1 MASWE
6 ADADL
11 LHSSGARHALILSRT
26 GSAVGQLAEGIAQ
39 ALAPRQIRISS
50 AGLSQG
56 RLDPL
61 VRRVLAELSVSVAD
75 PHPKTLG
82 DVDTSD
88 VQAIL
93 VVSEDDPTPPALRD
107 VLRVHWPLP
116 DPAAGG
122 GTAEEKL
129 ARYRAVRNEL
139 RRRLIRVF
147 ARELVGAVATGG
159 TTTSIGPAS
168 GGDLD
173 AIQRL
178 LVGSL
183 LPSRDVGG
191 PRQRFIVASENGRLI
206 GCAGLQVAGQDGLV
220 RSMAVHWT
228 RRNAG
233 LGSRLHERL
242 LFEAVLAGVRT
253 LYVVTSSAEDFFAG
267 HGFRKIAA
275 QAVPAEL
282 QASEE
287 FTAFVPGGSTVMSRP
302 VSPAAA

>member
-1 MASWE
+1 MSNWE

-11 LHSSGARHALILSRT
+11 LHSSGARHALILS
-26 GSAVGQLAEGIAQ
+26 GSSAALGQLAGGLAR
-39 ALAPRQIRISS
+39 ALAPRQVSVS
-50 AGLSQG
+50 AAGTSG
-56 RLDPL
+56 ARLDPL
-61 VRRVLAELSVSVAD
+61 AKRVLAELSVDVAD
-75 PHPKTLG
+75 QHLRSLAE
-82 DVDTSD
+82 VDTSN

-93 VVSEDDPTPPALRD
+93 VVSKDDPTPPALQG

-116 DPAAGG
+116 DPAAEGG
-122 GTAEEKL
+122 SEAEKL

-147 ARELVGAVATGG
+147 ARELSPTAATSA

-173 AIQRL
+173 AIKRL

-183 LPSRDVGG
+183 LPSRDVGEG
-191 PRQRFIVASENGRLI
+191 RQRFIVATEAGRLI

-233 LGSRLHERL
+233 LGSKLHERL
-242 LFEAVLAGVRT
+242 LFEALLAGVKR
-253 LYVVTSSAEDFFAG
+253 LYVVTTTAEDFFAG
-267 HGFRKIAA
+267 HGFKKVAA
-275 QAVPAEL
+275 SAVPLEL
-282 QASEE
+282 QASDE

-302 VSPAAA
+302 VSPP

>member
-1 MASWE
+1 MSSWE

-11 LHSSGARHALILSRT
+11 LHSCGARHALILSQT
-26 GSAVGQLAEGIAQ
+26 NSALGQLAEGIAR
-39 ALAPRQIRISS
+39 ALAPRQVRISS
-50 AGLSQG
+50 AAANRG
-56 RLDPL
+56 RVDPL
-61 VRRVLAELSVSVAD
+61 AKRVLAELSVNYAD
-75 PHPKTLG
+75 EHPKAL
-82 DVDTSD
+82 DEVDTSD

-93 VVSEDDPTPPALRD
+93 VVSEEDPTPPGLRG

-116 DPAAGG
+116 DPAAEG
-122 GTAEEKL
+122 GTGEEML

-147 ARELVGAVATGG
+147 AREVATAATGG

-173 AIQRL
+173 AIKQL

-191 PRQRFIVASENGRLI
+191 AHQRFIMASESGRLI

-242 LFEAVLAGVRT
+242 LLEAAMAGVRT
-253 LYVVTSSAEDFFAG
+253 LYVVTSTAEDFFDG
-267 HGFRKIAA
+267 HGFRRIAA
-275 QAVPAEL
+275 HAVPPEL

-302 VSPAAA
+302 VSPA

>member
-1 MASWE
+1 MSSWE

-26 GSAVGQLAEGIAQ
+26 SSALGQLAEGIAR
-39 ALAPRQIRISS
+39 ALAPRQVRISS
-50 AGLSQG
+50 AAAERG
-56 RLDPL
+56 RVDPL
-61 VRRVLAELSVSVAD
+61 AKRVLAELSVD
-75 PHPKTLG
+75 FGDEQPKALAE
-82 DVDTSD
+82 VDTSD
-88 VQAIL
+88 VRAIL
-93 VVSEDDPTPPALRD
+93 VVSEEDPTPPGLRD
-107 VLRVHWPLP
+107 VVRVHWPLP
-116 DPAAGG
+116 DPAAEG
-122 GTAEEKL
+122 GTEEQRL

-147 ARELVGAVATGG
+147 ARELVAATAAGGATI
-159 TTTSIGPAS
+159 SIGPAC

-173 AIQRL
+173 AIKRL

-191 PRQRFIVASENGRLI
+191 TNQRFIVASENGRLI

-253 LYVVTSSAEDFFAG
+253 LYVVTTTAEDFFAG
-267 HGFRKIAA
+267 HGFKKIAA
-275 QAVPAEL
+275 KAVPSEL

-302 VSPAAA
+302 VSPA

>member
-1 MASWE
+1 MSTWE

-11 LHSSGARHALILSRT
+11 LHSCGARHALILSQT
-26 GSAVGQLAEGIAQ
+26 GSALGQLAEGLAR
-39 ALAPRQIRISS
+39 ALAPRQVQISS
-50 AGLSQG
+50 AGPGRG

-61 VRRVLAELSVSVAD
+61 ARRVLAELSVDVIEE
-75 PHPKTLG
+75 HPMAL
-82 DVDTSD
+82 DEVDTSD

-93 VVSEDDPTPPALRD
+93 VVSEQDPTPPALRD

-116 DPAAGG
+116 DPAAAG
-122 GTAEEKL
+122 GTEEEKL

-147 ARELVGAVATGG
+147 ARELVAATETEGATS
-159 TTTSIGPAS
+159 SIGPAS

-173 AIQRL
+173 AIKRL

-183 LPSRDVGG
+183 LPSRDVG
-191 PRQRFIVASENGRLI
+191 RAHQRFIVAAENGRLI
-206 GCAGLQVAGQDGLV
+206 GCAGLQLAGQDGLV

-233 LGSRLHERL
+233 LGSRLHQRL
-242 LFEAVLAGVRT
+242 LFEAVLTGVRT
-253 LYVVTSSAEDFFAG
+253 LYVVTSTAEDFFAG
-267 HGFRKIAA
+267 HGFRKVAA
-275 QAVPAEL
+275 TAVPPAL

-287 FTAFVPGGSTVMSRP
+287 FTAFVPGGSTVMSRA
-302 VSPAAA
+302 VAPA

>member
-1 MASWE
+1 MSNWE
-6 ADADL
+6 ADADV
-11 LHSSGARHALILSRT
+11 LHSCGARHALILSRT
-26 GSAVGQLAEGIAQ
+26 NSAVGQLADGIAR
-39 ALAPRQIRISS
+39 ALAPRQVRISS
-50 AGLSQG
+50 AGVTRG
-56 RLDPL
+56 KVDPL
-61 VRRVLAELSVSVAD
+61 AKRVLAEVSVSLAD
-75 PHPKTLG
+75 QNPKVL
-82 DVDTSD
+82 DEVDTSD

-93 VVSEDDPTPPALRD
+93 VVSEEDPTPPGLRG

-116 DPAAGG
+116 DPAVEG
-122 GTAEEKL
+122 GTGEERL

-147 ARELVGAVATGG
+147 ARELVAAAETRGV
-159 TTTSIGPAS
+159 TTSIGPAS

-173 AIQRL
+173 AIKRL
-178 LVGSL
+178 LAGSL

-191 PRQRFIVASENGRLI
+191 AHQRFIVASENGRLI

-220 RSMAVHWT
+220 RSVAVHWT

-253 LYVVTSSAEDFFAG
+253 LYVVTTTAEDFFAG

-275 QAVPAEL
+275 QAVPREL

-287 FTAFVPGGSTVMSRP
+287 FTAFVPGSGTVMSRP
-302 VSPAAA
+302 VSPA

>member
-1 MASWE
+1 MSNWE

-11 LHSSGARHALILSRT
+11 LHSCGARHALILSQAN
-26 GSAVGQLAEGIAQ
+26 SALGQIAEGLAQ
-39 ALAPRQIRISS
+39 ALAPRQVRISA
-50 AGLSQG
+50 AGATRG

-61 VRRVLAELSVSVAD
+61 AKRVLAELSVEIAD
-75 PHPKTLG
+75 QHPKAL
-82 DVDTSD
+82 DELDTSD
-88 VQAIL
+88 VQAIV
-93 VVSEDDPTPPALRD
+93 VVSEQDPTPPALRD
-107 VLRVHWPLP
+107 ILRVHWPLP

-122 GTAEEKL
+122 GTEEEKL

-147 ARELVGAVATGG
+147 ARELVAAAATGG
-159 TTTSIGPAS
+159 STTSIGPAA

-191 PRQRFIVASENGRLI
+191 ASQRFIVATENGRPI

-253 LYVVTSSAEDFFAG
+253 LYVVTTTAEDFFAG
-267 HGFRKIAA
+267 HGFKKVAA
-275 QAVPAEL
+275 TAVPPAL

-302 VSPAAA
+302 VSPA

>member
-1 MASWE
+1 MSSWE

-11 LHSSGARHALILSRT
+11 LHSCGARHALILSQT
-26 GSAVGQLAEGIAQ
+26 NSALGQLTEGLAR
-39 ALAPRQIRISS
+39 ALAPRQVRVSS
-50 AGLSQG
+50 AGISPG
-56 RLDPL
+56 AADPI
-61 VRRVLAELSVSVAD
+61 VKRVLAELSVDYAD
-75 PHPKTLG
+75 QHPKSLAE
-82 DVDTSD
+82 VDTSD
-88 VQAIL
+88 VQAVL
-93 VVSEDDPTPPALRD
+93 LVSEVDPIPPGLRD
-107 VLRVHWPLP
+107 ALRVHWPLP

-147 ARELVGAVATGG
+147 ARELAPTAATGT

-173 AIQRL
+173 GIKRL
-178 LVGSL
+178 LIGSL
-183 LPSRDVGG
+183 LPSRDVG
-191 PRQRFIVASENGRLI
+191 RANQRFIVASDGGRLI

-233 LGSRLHERL
+233 LGSKLHQRL
-242 LFEAVLAGVRT
+242 LFEAALAGVTT
-253 LYVVTSSAEDFFAG
+253 LYVVTTTAEDFFAG
-267 HGFRKIAA
+267 HGFKKIEAA
-275 QAVPAEL
+275 AVPAEL

-287 FTAFVPGGSTVMSRP
+287 FTAFVPGGSTVMSRA
-302 VSPAAA
+302 VSAG

>member
-1 MASWE
+1 MSNWE

-11 LHSSGARHALILSRT
+11 LHSSGARHALILSQT
-26 GSAVGQLAEGIAQ
+26 NSALSQLAEGIAQ
-39 ALAPRQIRISS
+39 ALAPRQVRISA
-50 AGLSQG
+50 AGVSRG
-56 RLDPL
+56 SLDPL
-61 VRRVLAELSVSVAD
+61 VKRVLAELSVNVAES
-75 PHPKTLG
+75 HPKALSE
-82 DVDTSD
+82 VDTSD
-88 VQAIL
+88 VQAVV
-93 VVSEDDPTPPALRD
+93 VVSEEDPTPPALRG

-122 GTAEEKL
+122 GGEEEKL

-147 ARELVGAVATGG
+147 ARELAAAAKPGG
-159 TTTSIGPAS
+159 TTTSFGPAS

-173 AIQRL
+173 GIKRL

-191 PRQRFIVASENGRLI
+191 ADQRFIVASENGRLI

-233 LGSRLHERL
+233 LGSKLHERL

-253 LYVVTSSAEDFFAG
+253 LYVVTTTAEDFFAG
-267 HGFRKIAA
+267 HGYRRIAA
-275 QAVPAEL
+275 TQVPAAL

-287 FTAFVPGGSTVMSRP
+287 FATFVPGGSTVMSRP
-302 VSPAAA
+302 VSPG

>member
-1 MASWE
+1 MSSWE

-11 LHSSGARHALILSRT
+11 LNSSGARHALILS
-26 GSAVGQLAEGIAQ
+26 GAHSPLGQLAEGIAR

-50 AGLSQG
+50 AAPSRG
-56 RLDPL
+56 RVDPL
-61 VRRVLAELSVSVAD
+61 VKRVLAELSVGFAGE
-75 PHPKTLG
+75 HPKAL
-82 DVDTSD
+82 DEVDTSD

-93 VVSEDDPTPPALRD
+93 VVSEEDPTPPALRG

-122 GTAEEKL
+122 GTGEEKL

-147 ARELVGAVATGG
+147 ARELAATAP
-159 TTTSIGPAS
+159 TEAATIAIGPAS

-173 AIQRL
+173 AIKQL
-178 LVGSL
+178 LGGSL

-191 PRQRFIVASENGRLI
+191 AHQRFIAASERGRII
-206 GCAGLQVAGQDGLV
+206 GCAGLQVAGQNGLV

-242 LFEAVLAGVRT
+242 LFEAVLSDVRT
-253 LYVVTSSAEDFFAG
+253 LYVVTSTAEDFFAG
-267 HGFRKIAA
+267 HGFRNIAPE
-275 QAVPAEL
+275 AVPPEL

-287 FTAFVPGGSTVMSRP
+287 FTAFVPGGSKVMSRP
-302 VSPAAA
+302 VSPA

>member
-1 MASWE
+1 MSSWE

-11 LHSSGARHALILSRT
+11 LHSSGARHALILSQT
-26 GSAVGQLAEGIAQ
+26 HSALAQLAEGMAQ
-39 ALAPRQIRISS
+39 ALAPRQVRISS
-50 AGLSQG
+50 AGTRRG
-56 RLDPL
+56 RIDPL
-61 VRRVLAELSVSVAD
+61 AKRVLAELSVDIAD
-75 PHPKTLG
+75 QHPKVLEE
-82 DVDTSD
+82 VDTSD

-93 VVSEDDPTPPALRD
+93 VVSEEDPTPPGLRD

-122 GTAEEKL
+122 GTEEAKL

-147 ARELVGAVATGG
+147 ARELVATPATGG
-159 TTTSIGPAS
+159 TTTSVGPAS
-168 GGDLD
+168 EGDLD
-173 AIQRL
+173 ALKRL

-191 PRQRFIVASENGRLI
+191 PRQRFIVASENARLI

-233 LGSRLHERL
+233 LGSRLHQRL

-253 LYVVTSSAEDFFAG
+253 LYVVTTTAEDFFAG
-267 HGFRKIAA
+267 HGFRKVAA
-275 QAVPAEL
+275 HAVPPEL

-302 VSPAAA
+302 VSAA

>member
-1 MASWE
+1 MSTWE

-11 LHSSGARHALILSRT
+11 LHSCGARHALILSQT
-26 GSAVGQLAEGIAQ
+26 SAALGQLAEGIAR
-39 ALAPRQIRISS
+39 ALAPRQVRISS
-50 AGLSQG
+50 AGATPG

-61 VRRVLAELSVSVAD
+61 ARRVLAELSVNVAD
-75 PHPKTLG
+75 QHPKGLAE
-82 DVDTSD
+82 VDASD

-93 VVSEDDPTPPALRD
+93 VVSEEDPTPPGLQGL
-107 VLRVHWPLP
+107 LRVHWPLA

-122 GTAEEKL
+122 GTEEEKL

-147 ARELVGAVATGG
+147 ARELVVTAETGG

-168 GGDLD
+168 GGDID
-173 AIQRL
+173 GIQRL

-191 PRQRFIVASENGRLI
+191 ARQRFIVASENGRLI
-206 GCAGLQVAGQDGLV
+206 GCAGLQVARQDGLV

-233 LGSRLHERL
+233 LGSRLLERL

-253 LYVVTSSAEDFFAG
+253 LYVVTTTAEDFFAG

-275 QAVPAEL
+275 SAVPPEL

-302 VSPAAA
+302 VSPA

>member
-1 MASWE
+1 MSNWE

-11 LHSSGARHALILSRT
+11 LHSCGARHALILT
-26 GSAVGQLAEGIAQ
+26 QTNSALGQLAEAIGL
-39 ALAPRQIRISS
+39 ALAPRQVRISS
-50 AGLSQG
+50 AGASRG
-56 RLDPL
+56 SVDPL
-61 VRRVLAELSVSVAD
+61 ARRVLAELSVDVAEQ
-75 PHPKTLG
+75 HPKAL
-82 DVDTSD
+82 DEVDTSD

-93 VVSEDDPTPPALRD
+93 VLSEEDPTPPELRG
-107 VLRVHWPLP
+107 VLRVHWPLA
-116 DPAAGG
+116 DPATGG
-122 GTAEEKL
+122 GTEEEKL

-147 ARELVGAVATGG
+147 ARELTATAAPGDA
-159 TTTSIGPAS
+159 TTSIGPAS

-173 AIQRL
+173 AITRL

-191 PRQRFIVASENGRLI
+191 AQQRFIVASENGRLL

-253 LYVVTSSAEDFFAG
+253 LYVVTTTAEDFFAG
-267 HGFRKIAA
+267 HGFKKIAA
-275 QAVPAEL
+275 SAVPSRL

-302 VSPAAA
+302 VSPA

>member
-11 LHSSGARHALILSRT
+11 LHSCGARHALILSPT
-26 GSAVGQLAEGIAQ
+26 SSALGQLAEGIAR
-39 ALAPRQIRISS
+39 ALAPRQVRITS
-50 AGLSQG
+50 AGTG
-56 RLDPL
+56 RGQVDPL
-61 VRRVLAELSVSVAD
+61 ARRVLAEISVSIAD
-75 PHPKTLG
+75 HHPKAL
-82 DVDTSD
+82 DEVDTSD

-93 VVSEDDPTPPALRD
+93 VVSAEDPTPPGLSG

-122 GTAEEKL
+122 GTEEELL
-129 ARYRAVRNEL
+129 ARYRAIRNEL

-147 ARELVGAVATGG
+147 ARELVATAATGG

-173 AIQRL
+173 GIKRL

-183 LPSRDVGG
+183 LPSRDAGG
-191 PRQRFIVASENGRLI
+191 AHQRFIVALENGRLI

-233 LGSRLHERL
+233 LGSRLHQRL

-253 LYVVTSSAEDFFAG
+253 LYVVTTTAEDFFAG
-267 HGFRKIAA
+267 HGFRRIAA
-275 QAVPAEL
+275 QSVPPDL

-287 FTAFVPGGSTVMSRP
+287 FTTFVPGGSTVMSRP
-302 VSPAAA
+302 VSPA

>member
-1 MASWE
+1 MANWE

-11 LHSSGARHALILSRT
+11 LHSSGARHALILSQT
-26 GSAVGQLAEGIAQ
+26 NSAVGQIAEGMAR
-39 ALAPRQIRISS
+39 ALAPRQVHVSS
-50 AGLSQG
+50 AGVKRG
-56 RLDPL
+56 RVDPL
-61 VRRVLAELSVSVAD
+61 AKRVLAELSVNIAD
-75 PHPKTLG
+75 EHPKAL
-82 DVDTSD
+82 DEVDTSD

-93 VVSEDDPTPPALRD
+93 VVSEEDPTPPGLRG

-122 GTAEEKL
+122 GTEEEKL

-147 ARELVGAVATGG
+147 ARELVATTATGG

-173 AIQRL
+173 AIGRL
-178 LVGSL
+178 LVASL

-191 PRQRFIVASENGRLI
+191 ANLRFIVASEGGRLI
-206 GCAGLQVAGQDGLV
+206 GCAGLQVSGQDGLV

-242 LFEAVLAGVRT
+242 LFEAVLTGVRT
-253 LYVVTSSAEDFFAG
+253 LYVVTTTAEDFFAG
-267 HGFRKIAA
+267 HGFKKIQAR
-275 QAVPAEL
+275 AVPPEL

-302 VSPAAA
+302 VSPA